1 MLTPQ
6 QQLSDVA
13 KQVKQWQQT
22 KAHRN
27 SALPEKLRQQILPLF
42 EYFTN
47 SELQQALKLSE
58 SLLYKW
64 AKLAKNTVNKSIAVT
79 HPQEFVALP
88 TSKAKPENNV
98 SNSLSLELTVGE
110 QCKVRLTGDISLQ
123 QLDVFT
129 RNIFMYQAGVNS

>member
-47 SELQQALKLSE
+47 SEKRCTKLRVL
-58 SLLYKW
+58 SLLIVEYEEIGT
-64 AKLAKNTVNKSIAVT
+64 LFRSPICF
-79 HPQEFVALP
+79 E
-88 TSKAKPENNV
+88 TSFFF
-98 SNSLSLELTVGE
+98 LRI
-110 QCKVRLTGDISLQ
+110 C
-123 QLDVFT
+123 F
-129 RNIFMYQAGVNS
+129 